1 MTGLGFRLPLGAAA
15 EGAVSL
21 LTHTFQPF
29 FDVLR
34 TVFGG
39 LYSGVDLVLAT
50 PPFWVI
56 VAFIAVLA
64 YAVRGWVLAI
74 GTAVGLLVIVGVDQ
88 WDNAMDSL
96 ALVLVS
102 SVLAIALSVPL
113 GVLAARNRTASAV
126 IRPVLDLMQT
136 MPAFVYLIPAL
147 ILFRV
152 GVVPGIVATIVF
164 AMAPGVR
171 LTELGI
177 RGVDPEL
184 VEAGESFGSSKWRI
198 LRQIQLPLALP
209 SILAGLNQVIMLS
222 LSMVVIAGM
231 VGAGGLGGDVVASLN
246 RIDIALGFEAGI
258 AVVILA
264 VILDRMT
271 GALGSPSP
279 ARLARAHDRRAVIA
293 TRAAV
298 GVVSIGL
305 VASLGAATLVV
316 PPAAASVDNGDRT
329 DVTIAVFQGWDEGIA
344 VSALWESVLEAKG
357 YVVTL
362 QNSDV
367 APGFQGLSTGDYD
380 LALDTWLPVTH
391 ASYVEK
397 HGDSII
403 DLGAWNDE
411 AKLTVAVN
419 EDAPINSLEEL
430 AANPGVV
437 GNRLVGIEPGS
448 GLNRTMT
455 EAVIPGYG
463 LEKMDYL
470 TSSTPAM
477 LQELSNAIHAG
488 ENIAVTLWRPH
499 WAYDVFALKN
509 LADPKG
515 LLGKAESLHS
525 FGSASFDANYPTMSR
540 WIRNF
545 RMDTATLSSL
555 ENALFNAGRGDRAA
569 ALTRWEGEH
578 RDYVDSLTS

>member
-74 GTAVGLLVIVGVDQ
+74 VTAVGLLVIVGVDQ

-102 SVLAIALSVPL
+102 SVIAIALSVPL

-126 IRPVLDLMQT
+126 IRPILDLMQT

-305 VASLGAATLVV
+305 VASLGAATLAV
-316 PPAAASVDNGDRT
+316 PSAAASVDNGDRT

-362 QNSDV
+362 QNTDV

-448 GLNRTMT
+448 GLNRIMT
-455 EAVIPGYG
+455 DAVIPGYG
-463 LEKMDYL
+463 LEQMDYL

-477 LQELSNAIHAG
+477 LQELSNATRAG

-525 FGSASFDANYPTMSR
+525 FGSTSFDADYPTMSR

-555 ENALFNAGRGDRAA
+555 ENALFNAGGGDRAA
-569 ALTRWEGEH
+569 ALTRWVGEH
-578 RDYVDSLTS
+578 REYVDSLTS